1 MARYGSETQDIR
13 ATLKRVVANRIEMTW
28 PKGPSEAAKLHVT
41 EATATVEWVVDQIRA
56 LAPQNEIQR
65 SLQSRALDQGEAL
78 LKARWVV
85 LGELGTSI
93 PWPFLIV
100 LVFWLTITFMS
111 FGLLAPPNA
120 TVLAVLLLCA
130 LSVASAVFLIQE
142 MDGPFDGLIQASAE
156 PLRYAL
162 TRLGL

>member
-1 MARYGSETQDIR
+1 M
-13 ATLKRVVANRIEMTW
+13 KV
-28 PKGPSEAAKLHVT
+28 
-41 EATATVEWVVDQIRA
+41 
-56 LAPQNEIQR
+56 
-65 SLQSRALDQGEAL
+65 
-78 LKARWVV
+78 RWVV
-85 LGELGTSI
+85 LGERGTSI

-111 FGLLAPPNA
+111 FGLQAPANA

-130 LSVASAVFLIQE
+130 LSVAGAVFLIQE
-142 MDGPFDGLIQASAE
+142 MDGPFDGLIQVSAD